1 MPESLT
7 LAFSG
12 PQTWSSNSPLLV
24 TDQMTVAMSRPR
36 SSRARGLGLSI
47 ASQVIA
53 RHGGAID
60 AAAGEER
67 GTTVTLQL
75 PLAPVQRQEDPAAV
89 SAQPLSSKRRLPTS
103 DFRFFPR
110 LLAMSVRS
118 NHDVAIESVPR
129 PPMVRT
135 GIVSHSGDAA
145 VVRRAGV
152 RSSTCADHHH
162 ASSVGGPRD
171 LVVKQLSGPFARE
184 ADVYEAL
191 WNHLE
196 RPPAVQMF
204 GRDVCGDATYLY
216 LEHAPSF
223 LAWP

>member
-118 NHDVAIESVPR
+118 GHDVAVDSIPR
-129 PPMVRT
+129 
-135 GIVSHSGDAA
+135 AA
-145 VVRRAGV
+145 VVRTRIF
-152 RSSTCADHHH
+152 
-162 ASSVGGPRD
+162 PR
-171 LVVKQLSGPFARE
+171 R
-184 ADVYEAL
+184 
-191 WNHLE
+191 
-196 RPPAVQMF
+196 
-204 GRDVCGDATYLY
+204 
-216 LEHAPSF
+216 
-223 LAWP
+223 